1 MLSASFRFSLP
12 EISDSPILRDL
23 LHSFRIERPAIPNR
37 APPWDLS
44 LVLAYLKSSDFE
56 PLEAA
61 SLRSL
66 TIKTIF
72 LISLATAKRV
82 GELQSLAKD
91 VSFSGQDAY
100 LSFLPEFRAK
110 TESEANPLPRFFRV
124 KSLSDFVGNAP
135 EEMLL
140 CPVRAL
146 RLYLLRTS
154 RLLPS
159 PRTLFRSPR
168 NPSRSISKNAISFF
182 LRETIMKA
190 LQSTPDPGPSIRH
203 RAHSIRGMATS
214 TAFVRNFS
222 VASIL
227 EAATWKS
234 STVFISFYLKDVS
247 FSFPEGHG
255 LGPFVAAQAICN

>member
-1 MLSASFRFSLP
+1 M
-12 EISDSPILRDL
+12 
-23 LHSFRIERPAIPNR
+23 
-37 APPWDLS
+37 
-44 LVLAYLKSSDFE
+44 
-56 PLEAA
+56 
-61 SLRSL
+61 
-66 TIKTIF
+66 
-72 LISLATAKRV
+72 
-82 GELQSLAKD
+82 
-91 VSFSGQDAY
+91 
-100 LSFLPEFRAK
+100 SFLPEFRAK

-124 KSLSDFVGNAP
+124 KSLSDFVNNAP

-146 RLYLLRTS
+146 RLYLSRTS

-190 LQSTPDPGPSIRH
+190 LQSTPDPGPSIRY

-222 VASIL
+222 IASIL

-234 STVFISFYLKDVS
+234 STVFTSFYLKDVS

-255 LGPFVAAQAICN
+255 LGPFVTVQAICN

>member
-1 MLSASFRFSLP
+1 
-12 EISDSPILRDL
+12 
-23 LHSFRIERPAIPNR
+23 
-37 APPWDLS
+37 
-44 LVLAYLKSSDFE
+44 
-56 PLEAA
+56 
-61 SLRSL
+61 
-66 TIKTIF
+66 
-72 LISLATAKRV
+72 
-82 GELQSLAKD
+82 
-91 VSFSGQDAY
+91 
-100 LSFLPEFRAK
+100 
-110 TESEANPLPRFFRV
+110 
-124 KSLSDFVGNAP
+124 
-135 EEMLL
+135 MLL

-146 RLYLLRTS
+146 RLYLSRTS

-190 LQSTPDPGPSIRH
+190 LQSTPDPGPSIRY

-222 VASIL
+222 IASIL

-234 STVFISFYLKDVS
+234 STVFTSFYLKDVS

-255 LGPFVAAQAICN
+255 LGPFVTVQAICNWWVGGFYNLFFLCVSTSFRSLVLIRLCKCERLLFLNLSSGRNLYLVAFVLFLNIS